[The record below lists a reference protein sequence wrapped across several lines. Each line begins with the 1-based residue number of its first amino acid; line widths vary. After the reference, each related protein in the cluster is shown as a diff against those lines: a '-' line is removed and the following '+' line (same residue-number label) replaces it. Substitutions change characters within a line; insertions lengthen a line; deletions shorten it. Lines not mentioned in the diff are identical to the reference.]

1 MYENEPKW
9 AKYITEESIEDYGL
23 LDLISIIGFEAT
35 KKLMIHY
42 AGNTITIPKS
52 VNTKYKHQYVL
63 DNYDGTRNSRRTI
76 ALTCQITDGYIY
88 KILKMYKDKK
98 PM

>member
-1 MYENEPKW
+1 MYQNEPEW
-9 AKYITEESIEDYGL
+9 AKYITEESIEDYGS

-52 VNTKYKHQYVL
+52 ANTKYKHQYVL
-63 DNYDGTRNSRRTI
+63 DHYDGTKMSRIKT
-76 ALTCQITDGYIY
+76 ALACQITENYIF
-88 KILKMYKDKK
+88 KIMKMYKDKK
-98 PM
+98 AI

>member
-1 MYENEPKW
+1 MYENEPEW

-52 VNTKYKHQYVL
+52 ANTKYKHQYVL
-63 DNYDGTRNSRRTI
+63 DNYDGTKMSRIKT
-76 ALTCQITDGYIY
+76 ALACQITENYIF
-88 KILKMYKDKK
+88 KIMKMYKDKK
-98 PM
+98 AI

>member
-1 MYENEPKW
+1 MNYDLSQPVC
-9 AKYITEESIEDYGL
+9 SIEDYGL

-35 KKLMIHY
+35 KKLIIHY

-63 DNYDGTRNSRRTI
+63 DNYDRSKISRMKT
-76 ALTCQITDGYIY
+76 ALACRITENYIF
-88 KILKMYKDKK
+88 KIMKMYKDKK